1 MAQRRSKRHHHAMS
15 DELDFTPLISVLI
28 IIIFFLL
35 LTAVFAKIA
44 IIDIYLPQ
52 EGQGSETAEQNAPS
66 VGVLAIKITEDG
78 FELGG
83 IGGGV
88 LIPKNSQGLNFN
100 ELTNQLIAIKDKYP
114 RKEDVIL
121 LFDKDISY
129 DTVVKVMDA
138 SREITDGTRRILFP
152 LVSLGENR

>member
-1 MAQRRSKRHHHAMS
+1 MS
-15 DELDFTPLISVLI
+15 DDLNLTPMIDIFI
-28 IIIFFLL
+28 ILIFFLL

-52 EGQGSETAEQNAPS
+52 EGQSSETTEQNAPS
-66 VGVLAIKITEDG
+66 VGVLAIKITEGG

-100 ELTNQLIAIKDKYP
+100 GLTHQLIAIKDKYP
-114 RKEDVIL
+114 QKEDVIL

-138 SREITDGTRRILFP
+138 SRETTDGTKRILFP
-152 LVSLGENR
+152 MVSLGENR

>member
-1 MAQRRSKRHHHAMS
+1 MAQRRSKRHHTAMS

-28 IIIFFLL
+28 ILIFFLL

-52 EGQGSETAEQNAPS
+52 EGQSSETAEQNTPS

-83 IGGGV
+83 IGGGD
-88 LIPKNSQGLNFN
+88 LIPKSAQGLNFK
-100 ELTNQLIAIKDKYP
+100 ELTNKLIAIKDKYP
-114 RKEDVIL
+114 QKEDVIL

-138 SREITDGTRRILFP
+138 SRETTDGTKRILFP
-152 LVSLGENR
+152 MVSLGENR